1 MDSYNPQINGD
12 IERWEKSIFEAIKYD
27 KAARDQY
34 AIDRK
39 LVRGDSSLEVS
50 ANLLGTFVDVT
61 ASFLAA
67 RQPDVDVLPAR
78 SIEPPSIDALRD
90 MASDMVRNKPEIQQA
105 GQMTAIAAES
115 MGAPNATDIA
125 EDVIEA
131 KVEEEIAKM
140 ADKMRREFG
149 RRQRDAKVMA
159 ESIELMVGLLWD
171 QAKLKRRINA
181 CTRSALSLGVGWI
194 KASIQETT
202 HGDNPLTVRRLNSLR
217 DNLNA
222 IRAKQ
227 AELAENDDSAAELEA
242 EAADLQRQLDSVQA
256 HAEELAAK
264 DFVADCIAVEDI
276 VVAPGVALA
285 DYLDAPWIAHRV
297 PMPYEDAKAAFPQLE
312 KKGDGGRCPLD
323 DARKYYPKKPE
334 LMQNANID
342 AMPAD
347 NAADRF
353 DGHGAG
359 DSAVCWIMAW
369 EVWDKRTNHVLT
381 WVEGTKQWAKD
392 PSIPKPSTRFYPF
405 FLTEIGH
412 IEGER
417 HPQSLVSR
425 SKKLLD
431 EYNRIGS
438 AEVEHRRR
446 IRPKIIYDK
455 TRITADEVKK
465 VAFSETGEW
474 VGINPVQPGTPMQ
487 EMFFVPAY
495 PPMDFGLYDRSR
507 VMGELERIWGI
518 QEALSASINVAKT
531 ATEADIQQ
539 QGFNARTNDKREAI
553 EEMLADLAIYTAEL
567 ALTNFPQEEV
577 WELIGQDAI
586 WPKVEK
592 PEDLRKL
599 ARISIRAG
607 STGKPN
613 SELERQS
620 WSIMLPQLTDG
631 ILKIGELR
639 GSSQSDVAD
648 KLENLLAITAQRSG
662 DRIDIDS
669 LVPQA
674 GAGPAVPTVPPGA
687 PPMPVDPSIP
697 PPQP

>member
-1 MDSYNPQINGD
+1 MEYMTTPANGD
-12 IERWEKSIFEAIKYD
+12 IERWEKAIFETIKYD

-61 ASFLAA
+61 SSFLAA
-67 RQPDVDVLPAR
+67 RQPDIDVLPAR

-90 MASDMVRNKPEIQQA
+90 MAADLVRQKPEIQQA
-105 GQMTAIAAES
+105 GQMTMVAAEG
-115 MGAPNATDIA
+115 MGAPNASEIA
-125 EDVIEA
+125 EGVVDA

-140 ADKMRREFG
+140 AEKLRKQFG

-159 ESIELMVGLLWD
+159 ESIELMVGHMWD
-171 QAKLKRRINA
+171 QARMKRRVNA
-181 CTRSALSLGVGWI
+181 TTRSALSLGIGWM
-194 KASIQETT
+194 KASLQVST
-202 HGDNPLTVRRLNSLR
+202 HGDNPLTVRKLNSLR

-227 AELAENDDSAAELEA
+227 EELGDTTDAELEA
-242 EAADLQRQLDSVQA
+242 KAADLQRQLDAVQA
-256 HAEELAAK
+256 HSEEVASK
-264 DFVADCIAVEDI
+264 DFVADCVAAEDM
-276 VVAPGVALA
+276 VVAPGVAMM

-297 PMPYEDAKAAFPQLE
+297 PMAFEDAKAALPELSQKRE
-312 KKGDGGRCPLD
+312 DGRCALD
-323 DARKYYPKKPE
+323 DARKYYPKKPQ
-334 LMQNANID
+334 LMQNENID
-342 AMPAD
+342 ASPSD

-353 DGHGAG
+353 DGFGAG
-359 DSAVCWIMAW
+359 DSAECWVMVW

-381 WVEGTKQWAKD
+381 WVEGTKQWAKE

-405 FLTEIGH
+405 FLTIVGH
-412 IEGER
+412 VEGER

-446 IRPKIIYDK
+446 IRPKIIFDK
-455 TRITADEVKK
+455 SKLTIDEAKR
-465 VAFSETGEW
+465 VAFSETGEY
-474 VGINPVQPGTPMQ
+474 VGITPVQPGTPMQ
-487 EMFFVPAY
+487 DIFFVPAY

-507 VMGELERIWGI
+507 IMGELERIWGI
-518 QEALSASINVAKT
+518 QEALSASVQVAKT

-553 EEMLADLAIYTAEL
+553 EDMLTDLAIYTAEL
-567 ALTNFPQEEV
+567 ALTNFEQEEV
-577 WELIGQDAI
+577 WEMIGQDAI

-599 ARISIRAG
+599 ARVSIRAG

-620 WSIMLPQLTDG
+620 WSVLLPQLTEG
-631 ILKIGELR
+631 IMKIGELR
-639 GSSQSDVAD
+639 GSSPSDIAD
-648 KLENLLAITAQRSG
+648 KLEGLLSITAQRSG
-662 DRIDIDS
+662 DRLDIDS

-674 GAGPAVPTVPPGA
+674 GVNPVMPQAPAIDLMAQPL
-687 PPMPVDPSIP
+687 P
-697 PPQP
+697 PP